1 MVRFSSFLPSSSS
14 SFYQLLRD
22 SEEIASTRSQALLST
37 EHLMT
42 RMGFGMTNIMKTM
55 KMRVGLGLVSLVLG
69 PWMGDVRAQD
79 SSCPDYTTYSSVR
92 LSPSLGLSFPKLTIT
107 VHLSL
112 PNPV

>member
-1 MVRFSSFLPSSSS
+1 MERLSSFLPSSR

-42 RMGFGMTNIMKTM
+42 RMGFGMMNMMKTM

-92 LSPSLGLSFPKLTIT
+92 LSPSLSFPKLTIT

>member
-1 MVRFSSFLPSSSS
+1 MERFSSFLPS
-14 SFYQLLRD
+14 FYQAPLLRD
-22 SEEIASTRSQALLST
+22 SEELVSSGHWQALLST

-42 RMGFGMTNIMKTM
+42 RMGFGMMNMMKTM

-92 LSPSLGLSFPKLTIT
+92 LSPSLSFPKLTIT